1 MKYLL
6 YVVFFLVLFS
16 CKEKNKIEE
25 EIAKVEVEV
34 MIERFDKE
42 FAATK
47 PETLTKIKEKYPVFF
62 PKQFND
68 SIWIQR
74 INDTLQQELNR
85 EVQKVF
91 PDNYFIEEE
100 LHNIFQHI
108 KYYFPEFKAPKVYT
122 TTSDVDYQNKVILAD
137 SILVIGLDT
146 YLGAQHYFYEGIP
159 LYISQNLKK
168 EQLDEDVAATYAKQ
182 LIKVPSKNNLLSQM
196 VYYGKELYLKDI
208 WLPESS
214 NAQKIGYTEEQMQW
228 ATNNEEYIWR
238 NFIENELLYST
249 NQKLSARF
257 INPAPFSKFYLEIDN
272 ESPGMIGRFIGWKI
286 VKAFMNN
293 TNTTVKE
300 LMIFNEEE
308 LFNQSKYKP
317 KRN

>member
-6 YVVFFLVLFS
+6 YVVFFLLLFS
-16 CKEKNKIEE
+16 CEEKSNLDE
-25 EIAKVEVEV
+25 EIAKVEVEIA
-34 MIERFDKE
+34 IERFDKE
-42 FAATK
+42 FAATT
-47 PETLTKIKEKYPVFF
+47 PETLTATKEKYPIFF

-68 SIWIQR
+68 SVWIQR
-74 INDTLQQELNR
+74 IEDTLQQELNR

-91 PDNYFIEEE
+91 PNNDFIEDE
-100 LHNIFQHI
+100 LYDVFQHI
-108 KYYFPEFKAPKVYT
+108 KYYFPEFKAPIVYT

-146 YLGAQHYFYEGIP
+146 YLGAEHYFYEGIP

-168 EQLDEDVAATYAKQ
+168 EQLDEDVATAYAKQ
-182 LIKVPSKNNLLSQM
+182 LIKVPSKNNLLSLM

-208 WLPESS
+208 WLPE
-214 NAQKIGYTEEQMQW
+214 NTDAEKIGYTKEQMDW
-228 ATNNEEYIWR
+228 ANDNEEYIWR

-249 NQKLSARF
+249 NQKLPARF

-272 ESPGMIGRFIGWKI
+272 ESPGMTGRFIGWQI
-286 VKAFMNN
+286 VRAFMNN
-293 TNTTVKE
+293 TDTTVKE
-300 LMIFNEEE
+300 LMLINEEE

-317 KRN
+317 KKN